1 MVQSQLDRLVAD
13 ATGEDVY
20 EIQRR
25 GFSLADPTE
34 TNFDPE
40 PDCRSP
46 QIIDW
51 DDLDFQRFEANARR
65 RLHVPAA
72 A

>member
-25 GFSLADPTE
+25 GFSLADPLE

-46 QIIDW
+46 QVIDW
-51 DDLDFQRFEANARR
+51 DDLEAQRFEVRAWRR
-65 RLHVPAA
+65 PHEPTTA
-72 A
+72 